1 MLELGSEGPQ
11 CSLPPPRH
19 CNCAAAADKGTQELR
34 SVAEYKTKASHRL
47 PPIINLFCFS
57 AGTILCGAHH
67 LAETFPFV
75 IAIAVFVSGK
85 EERNIHGT
93 ETLRVKAGKLRI
105 HHVRCKIHVAL
116 PLY

>member
-47 PPIINLFCFS
+47 PPIINLFCFPQAPSS
-57 AGTILCGAHH
+57 AALIIWLR
-67 LAETFPFV
+67 LFLLLSPSLSLFLEKKKETSMAQRPYV
-75 IAIAVFVSGK
+75 
-85 EERNIHGT
+85 
-93 ETLRVKAGKLRI
+93 
-105 HHVRCKIHVAL
+105 
-116 PLY
+116 